1 MVGITATEQN
11 IEKRN
16 EDNLID
22 HGDIKCINT
31 DIIGVPEGKERNMSR
46 NILIKLTKIKDKLF
60 KATRE
65 KQQITYKGI
74 PIRLSVDFSAEIL
87 QAKREC
93 HDVFKVMKGKNLQP
107 RIVYLVRF
115 SFRLDREIKSFTEK
129 QNLSVSPKQ
138 LYNKY

>member
-1 MVGITATEQN
+1 MKHRVSY
-11 IEKRN
+11 R
-16 EDNLID
+16 
-22 HGDIKCINT
+22 IN
-31 DIIGVPEGKERNMSR
+31 PRRNMSR